1 MRLIFMGT
9 PDFAAPALAAL
20 HQAGHDICAVY
31 TRPPARQKRGMAKRK
46 APVHEAG
53 EKLGLTVF
61 TPDGLSDEKVQ
72 AQFVAHKAE
81 LAVVVAYGLLLP
93 EAILAAPV
101 HGCWNIHASLLPRW
115 RGAAP
120 IQRAIMAGDKQ
131 TGICIMQMQAGL
143 DTGAVLWREEMPIG
157 GDEAAGSVH
166 DRLMML
172 GAKAIVAAI
181 DAMDKLKPQAQSEH
195 GVTYAKKIT
204 KAEAQI
210 DWTRSAADLDAHIR
224 GLAPAPAAWCDLTK
238 LSKGGGGRLK
248 ILQARPVDA
257 FGQAGEILSLTPL
270 TIACGEGALVLERVQ
285 KASKAPMDGEDFIRG
300 AALACGDI
308 LA

>member
-9 PDFAAPALAAL
+9 PDFAVPALQAL
-20 HQAGHDICAVY
+20 HEAHDICAVY
-31 TRPPARQKRGMAKRK
+31 TRPPARQARGMAEKK
-46 APVHEAG
+46 SPVHEAG
-53 EKLGLTVF
+53 EKLGLEIF
-61 TPDGLSDEKVQ
+61 TPDNLSDAKVQ
-72 AQFVAHKAE
+72 AQFAAHKAE

-93 EAILAAPV
+93 EEILAAPV

-143 DTGAVLWREEMPIG
+143 DTGPILWREEMPIG

-224 GLAPAPAAWCDLTK
+224 GLAPAPAAWCALTK
-238 LSKGGGGRLK
+238 LSK
-248 ILQARPVDA
+248 V
-257 FGQAGEILSLTPL
+257 
-270 TIACGEGALVLERVQ
+270 
-285 KASKAPMDGEDFIRG
+285 G
-300 AALACGDI
+300 AAAGG
-308 LA
+308 